1 MTVTVRFAPS
11 PTGRLHVGNARVALI
26 NWLFAKAAGAK
37 EGGGKFILRIDDTD
51 LERSRKEHEAAI
63 ETDLR
68 WLGLDWDV
76 KANQSERFAAYDAA
90 ADRLKAEGRLYP
102 CYETAEE
109 LDYKRKRQMA
119 RGQPPVYDR
128 AALKLTASDK
138 AKLEEEGRK
147 PHWRFKLDETAEVSW
162 HDLVRGPCHYHAS
175 HLSDPVLIREDGTHL
190 YTLPSVVDDSEMAVT
205 HVIRGED
212 HVTNTAAQIQLFQ
225 ALGAPPPG
233 FAHLPLLTGA
243 DGQGLS
249 KRLGSLSLGD
259 LRQQGLEPMA
269 LNSLLAGLGSSN
281 AIHAVETLAEL
292 ARTFDIGRFGRSTPK
307 FDPEELARLNARLL
321 HDLPLS
327 AVADRLRAL
336 GMEADEAFWLAVRGN
351 LELLSDAQSW
361 WKICR
366 QPLAPVIEDAGF
378 AEQAAGLLP
387 EEPWDADTWKN
398 WTQTVHTATGRKGRP
413 LFHPLRLALTG
424 REDGP
429 ELKTL
434 LPLIGRQRAL
444 ARLMGQTA

>member
-1 MTVTVRFAPS
+1 MSITVRFAPS

-26 NWLFAKAAGAK
+26 NWLFAKAQ
-37 EGGGKFILRIDDTD
+37 GGKFILRIDDTD
-51 LERSRKEHEAAI
+51 VERSRKDHEEAI
-63 ETDLR
+63 EADLR
-68 WLGLDWDV
+68 WLGLNWDS
-76 KANQSERFAAYDAA
+76 KANQSERFAAYEAA
-90 ADRLKAEGRLYP
+90 ADRLKANGRLYP

-128 AALKLTASDK
+128 AALKLTQSDLE
-138 AKLEEEGRK
+138 KLAEEGRK
-147 PHWRFKLDETAEVSW
+147 PHWRFKLDETADVAW

-175 HLSDPVLIREDGTHL
+175 HLSDPVLIREDGTPL
-190 YTLPSVVDDSEMAVT
+190 YTLPSVVDDAEMDVT

-259 LRQQGLEPMA
+259 LREQGLEAMA

-281 AIHAVETLAEL
+281 AIAAVADLADL
-292 ARTFDIGRFGRSTPK
+292 TRTFDIGRFGRSTPK

-321 HDLPLS
+321 HELPLT
-327 AVADRLRAL
+327 AVAGRLGKL
-336 GMEADEAFWLAVRGN
+336 GIDADETFWLAVRGN
-351 LELLSDAQSW
+351 LDMLSDAQAW
-361 WKICR
+361 WAICR
-366 QPLAPVIEDAGF
+366 QSLTPVIEDAAF

-387 EEPWDADTWKN
+387 EVPWDAETWKR
-398 WTQTVHTATGRKGRP
+398 WTQAVQAATGRKGRP

-434 LPLIGRQRAL
+434 LPLIGRARTL
-444 ARLMGQTA
+444 ARLQGQTA

>member
-26 NWLFAKAAGAK
+26 NWLFARQAG
-37 EGGGKFILRIDDTD
+37 GRFILRIDDTD
-51 LERSRKEHEAAI
+51 TERSRKDHEDAI
-63 ETDLR
+63 EADLA
-68 WLGLDWDV
+68 WLGLTWDA
-76 KANQSERFAAYDAA
+76 KANQSARFAVYEAA
-90 ADRLKAEGRLYP
+90 AEKLKGEGRLYA
-102 CYETAEE
+102 CYETPEE

-128 AALKLTASDK
+128 AALALSDADK
-138 AKLEEEGRK
+138 AKLEAEGRR
-147 PHWRFKLDETAEVSW
+147 PHWRFKLDETADVAW

-175 HLSDPVLIREDGTHL
+175 HLSDPVLIREDGTPL
-190 YTLPSVVDDSEMAVT
+190 YTLPSVVDDAEMGVT
-205 HVIRGED
+205 CVIRGED

-225 ALGAPPPG
+225 ALGAPPPS
-233 FAHLPLLTGA
+233 FAHLSLLTGA

-259 LRQQGLEPMA
+259 LREQGLEAMA

-281 AIHAVETLAEL
+281 AIHAEADLAAL
-292 ARTFDIGRFGRSTPK
+292 VRTFDIANFGRATPR
-307 FDPEELARLNARLL
+307 FDPDELTHLNARLL
-321 HDLPLS
+321 HELPLS
-327 AVADRLRAL
+327 AVAERLGKL
-336 GMEADEAFWLAVRGN
+336 GIEADEEFWLAVRGN
-351 LELLSDAQSW
+351 LEMLSDAEDW

-366 QPLAPVIEDAGF
+366 RPLTPVIEDAAF
-378 AEQAAGLLP
+378 AQQAAGLLP
-387 EEPWDADTWKN
+387 AEPWTAETWKN
-398 WTQTVHTATGRKGRP
+398 WTQSVQHESGRKGRP

-434 LPLIGRQRAL
+434 LPLIGRARAL
-444 ARLMGQTA
+444 ARLQGQTA

>member
-1 MTVTVRFAPS
+1 MTVIVRFAPS

-26 NWLFAKAAGAK
+26 NWLFAKAQ
-37 EGGGKFILRIDDTD
+37 GGKFILRIDDTD
-51 LERSRKEHEAAI
+51 AERSKKEHEQAI
-63 ETDLR
+63 ETDLS
-68 WLGLDWDV
+68 WLGLAWDS
-76 KANQSERFAAYDAA
+76 KANQSDRFDAYDAA
-90 ADRLKAEGRLYP
+90 AAKLKQDGRLYP

-119 RGQPPVYDR
+119 RGAPPVYDR
-128 AALKLTASDK
+128 AALKLTQSDK
-138 AKLEEEGRK
+138 EKLAEEGRK
-147 PHWRFKLDETAEVSW
+147 PHWRFKLDETAEVAW

-175 HLSDPVLIREDGTHL
+175 HLSDPVLIREDGTPL
-190 YTLPSVVDDSEMAVT
+190 YTLPSVVDDAEMAVT

-212 HVTNTAAQIQLFQ
+212 HVTNTAAQIQIFQ

-259 LRQQGLEPMA
+259 LRAQGLEAMA

-281 AIHAVETLAEL
+281 TIGAVADLAGL
-292 ARTFDIGRFGRSTPK
+292 VRTFDIGHFGRSTPK
-307 FDPEELARLNARLL
+307 FDPEELVRLNAKLL
-321 HDLPLS
+321 HELPLD
-327 AVADRLRAL
+327 AVADRLRA
-336 GMEADEAFWLAVRGN
+336 MDIDADEAFWTAVRGN
-351 LELLSDAQSW
+351 LELLSDAEAW
-361 WKICR
+361 WTICR
-366 QPLAPVIEDAGF
+366 RSLAPVIEDAGF

-387 EEPWDADTWKN
+387 EEPWTVDTWKN
-398 WTQTVHTATGRKGRP
+398 WTQAVQAATGRKGRP

-434 LPLIGRQRAL
+434 LPLIGRARAL
-444 ARLMGQTA
+444 ARLQGQTA

>member
-1 MTVTVRFAPS
+1 MSSSVKVRFAPS

-26 NWLFAKAAGAK
+26 NWLFAKSQ
-37 EGGGKFILRIDDTD
+37 GGQFILRIDDTD

-68 WLGLDWDV
+68 WLGLAWDA
-76 KANQSERFAAYDAA
+76 KANQSERFALYDAA
-90 ADRLKAEGRLYP
+90 ADRLKQEGRLYP

-128 AALKLTASDK
+128 AALSLTASDK

-147 PHWRFKLDETAEVSW
+147 PHWRFKLDETAEVAW

-175 HLSDPVLIREDGTHL
+175 HLSDPVLIREDGTPL
-190 YTLPSVVDDSEMAVT
+190 YTLPSVVDDAGMGIT

-243 DGQGLS
+243 EGQGLS

-259 LRQQGLEPMA
+259 LRARGLEAMA

-281 AIHAVETLAEL
+281 AITTVDSLDEL
-292 ARTFDIGRFGRSTPK
+292 VRTFDIGRFGRSTPK
-307 FDPEELARLNARLL
+307 FDPEELAHLNARLL
-321 HDLPLS
+321 HALPLP
-327 AVADRLRAL
+327 AVAERLRAF
-336 GMEADEAFWLAVRGN
+336 GIEADETFWLAVRGN
-351 LELLSDAQSW
+351 LELLSDAESW
-361 WKICR
+361 WNICR

-378 AEQAAGLLP
+378 AAQAAALLP
-387 EEPWDADTWKN
+387 EEPWDAETWKS
-398 WTQTVHTATGRKGRP
+398 WTQAVHAATGRKGRP

-434 LPLIGRQRAL
+434 LPLIGRARAL
-444 ARLMGQTA
+444 ARLQGQTA

>member
-1 MTVTVRFAPS
+1 MSIKVRFAPS

-26 NWLFAKAAGAK
+26 NWLLAKAQ
-37 EGGGKFILRIDDTD
+37 GGEFILRIDDTD
-51 LERSRKEHEAAI
+51 AERSKKEFEQAI

-68 WLGLDWDV
+68 WLGLTWDS
-76 KANQSERFAAYDAA
+76 KANQSDRFAAYDAA
-90 ADRLKAEGRLYP
+90 AEKLKAQGRLYP

-128 AALKLTASDK
+128 AALKFTQSDK
-138 AKLEEEGRK
+138 EKLAEEGRK
-147 PHWRFKLDETAEVSW
+147 PHWRFKLDETAEVAW

-175 HLSDPVLIREDGTHL
+175 HLSDPVLIREDGTPL
-190 YTLPSVVDDSEMAVT
+190 YTLPSVVDDAEMKIT

-225 ALGAPPPG
+225 ALGAPPPN

-243 DGQGLS
+243 DGSGLS

-259 LRQQGLEPMA
+259 LRNQGLEAMA

-281 AIHAVETLAEL
+281 TIGAVTDLAEL
-292 ARTFDIGRFGRSTPK
+292 TRTFDIAHFGRSTPK
-307 FDPEELARLNARLL
+307 FDPEELLRLNAKLL
-321 HDLPLS
+321 HELPLS
-327 AVADRLRAL
+327 AVAERLQRL
-336 GMEADEAFWLAVRGN
+336 GIEVDEAFWLAVRGN
-351 LELLSDAQSW
+351 LDLLSDAEAW

-366 QPLAPVIEDAGF
+366 QALTPVIEDAAF
-378 AEQAAGLLP
+378 AAEAGALLP
-387 EEPWDADTWKN
+387 EEPWDAETWRC
-398 WTQTVHTATGRKGRP
+398 WTQAVQGATGRKGRP
-413 LFHPLRLALTG
+413 LFHPLRLALTA

-434 LPLIGRQRAL
+434 LPLIGRERAL
-444 ARLMGQTA
+444 ARLQGQTA

>member
-1 MTVTVRFAPS
+1 MSISVRFAPS

-26 NWLFAKAAGAK
+26 NWLLAKAQ
-37 EGGGKFILRIDDTD
+37 GGKFILRIDDTD
-51 LERSRKEHEAAI
+51 AERSKKEHEEAI

-68 WLGLDWDV
+68 WLGLEWDA
-76 KANQSERFAAYDAA
+76 KANQSDRFAAYDAA
-90 ADRLKAEGRLYP
+90 AAKLRQEGRLYA

-119 RGQPPVYDR
+119 RGAPPVYDR
-128 AALKLTASDK
+128 AALKLTQSDLE
-138 AKLEEEGRK
+138 KLTDEGRR
-147 PHWRFKLDETAEVSW
+147 PHWRFKLDETAEVAW

-175 HLSDPVLIREDGTHL
+175 HLSDPVLIREDGTPL
-190 YTLPSVVDDSEMAVT
+190 YTLPSVVDDAEMNIT

-225 ALGAPPPG
+225 ALGAAPPN

-259 LRQQGLEPMA
+259 LRRQGLEAMA

-281 AIHAVETLAEL
+281 TIGAVSEL
-292 ARTFDIGRFGRSTPK
+292 AGLVRTFDISHFGRSTPK
-307 FDPEELARLNARLL
+307 FDPEELLRLNAKLL
-321 HDLPLS
+321 RELPLG

-336 GMEADEAFWLAVRGN
+336 GIDADETFWLAVRGN
-351 LELLSDAQSW
+351 LEMLSDAEAW

-366 QPLAPVIEDAGF
+366 QPLTPVIEDAAF
-378 AEQAAGLLP
+378 AQEAGGLLP
-387 EEPWDADTWKN
+387 EEPWTAETWKN
-398 WTQTVHTATGRKGRP
+398 WTQSVQAATGRKGRP

-434 LPLIGRQRAL
+434 LPLIGRERAL
-444 ARLMGQTA
+444 ARLQGQTA

>member
-1 MTVTVRFAPS
+1 MSVTVRFAPS

-26 NWLFAKAAGAK
+26 NWLFAKSAG
-37 EGGGKFILRIDDTD
+37 GRFILRIDDTD
-51 LERSRKEHEAAI
+51 TERSKKEHEDAI
-63 ETDLR
+63 ETDLT
-68 WLGLDWDV
+68 WLGLTWDA
-76 KANQSERFAAYDAA
+76 KANQSARFAAYEAA
-90 ADRLKAEGRLYP
+90 AEKLKSEGRLYA
-102 CYETAEE
+102 CYETSEE

-119 RGQPPVYDR
+119 RGAPPVYDR
-128 AALKLTASDK
+128 AALALSDADK
-138 AKLEEEGRK
+138 AKLDSEGRR
-147 PHWRFKLDETAEVSW
+147 PHWRFKLDETAEVAW

-175 HLSDPVLIREDGTHL
+175 HLSDPVLIREDGTPL
-190 YTLPSVVDDSEMAVT
+190 YTLPSVVDDAEMDVT

-259 LRQQGLEPMA
+259 LREQGLEAMA

-281 AIHAVETLAEL
+281 AIAAVTDLQDL
-292 ARTFDIGRFGRSTPK
+292 ARTFDIANFGRSTPK
-307 FDPEELARLNARLL
+307 FDPDELAHLNARLL
-321 HDLPLS
+321 HDTPLS
-327 AVADRLRAL
+327 AVADRLRTL
-336 GMEADEAFWLAVRGN
+336 GIEADEEFWLAVRSN
-351 LELLSDAQSW
+351 LELLSDASAW
-361 WKICR
+361 WAICR

-378 AEQAAGLLP
+378 AAQAAGLLP
-387 EEPWDADTWKN
+387 EEPWTAETWKA
-398 WTQTVHTATGRKGRP
+398 WTQTVQHETGRKGRP

-434 LPLIGRQRAL
+434 LPLIGRARAL
-444 ARLMGQTA
+444 ARLQGQTA

>member
-1 MTVTVRFAPS
+1 MSISVRFAPS

-26 NWLFAKAAGAK
+26 NWLLAKAQ
-37 EGGGKFILRIDDTD
+37 GGKFILRIDDTD
-51 LERSRKEHEAAI
+51 AERSKKEYEEAI
-63 ETDLR
+63 EADLR
-68 WLGLDWDV
+68 WLGLDWDA
-76 KANQSERFAAYDAA
+76 KANQSDRFDVYDAA
-90 ADRLKAEGRLYP
+90 AAKLREEGRLYA

-119 RGQPPVYDR
+119 RGAPPVYDR
-128 AALKLTASDK
+128 AALKLTESDLE
-138 AKLEEEGRK
+138 KLRDEGRK
-147 PHWRFKLDETAEVSW
+147 PHWRFKLDETAEVAW

-175 HLSDPVLIREDGTHL
+175 HLSDPVLIREDGTPL
-190 YTLPSVVDDSEMAVT
+190 YTLPSVVDDAEMNIS

-225 ALGAPPPG
+225 ALGAAPPN

-259 LRQQGLEPMA
+259 LRRQGLEAMA

-281 AIHAVETLAEL
+281 TIGAVTDLAGL
-292 ARTFDIGRFGRSTPK
+292 VHTFDISHFGRSTPK
-307 FDPEELARLNARLL
+307 FDPEELIRLNAKLL
-321 HDLPLS
+321 HELPL
-327 AVADRLRAL
+327 AKVADRLRNL
-336 GMEADEAFWLAVRGN
+336 GIEADETFWLAVRGN
-351 LELLSDAQSW
+351 LELLSDAEAW

-366 QPLAPVIEDAGF
+366 QPLAPVIEDAAF
-378 AEQAAGLLP
+378 AQEAGGLLP
-387 EEPWDADTWKN
+387 EEPWTAETWKS
-398 WTQTVHTATGRKGRP
+398 WTQSVQTATGRKGRP

-434 LPLIGRQRAL
+434 LPLIGRERAL
-444 ARLMGQTA
+444 ARLQGQTA

>member
-26 NWLFAKAAGAK
+26 NWLFARQAG
-37 EGGGKFILRIDDTD
+37 GRFILRIDDTD
-51 LERSRKEHEAAI
+51 TERSKKEHEDAI
-63 ETDLR
+63 EADLV
-68 WLGLDWDV
+68 WLGLTWDS
-76 KANQSERFAAYDAA
+76 KANQSGRFAVYEAA
-90 ADRLKAEGRLYP
+90 AEKLKSDGRLYA
-102 CYETAEE
+102 CYETPEE

-119 RGQPPVYDR
+119 RGAPPVYDR
-128 AALKLTASDK
+128 AALALSDADK
-138 AKLEEEGRK
+138 AKLEGEGRR
-147 PHWRFKLDETAEVSW
+147 PHWRFKLDETAEVAW
-162 HDLVRGPCHYHAS
+162 RDLVRGPCHYHAS
-175 HLSDPVLIREDGTHL
+175 HLSDPVLIREDGTPL
-190 YTLPSVVDDSEMAVT
+190 YTLPSVVDDAEMEVT

-259 LRQQGLEPMA
+259 LREQGLEAMA

-281 AIHAVETLAEL
+281 AIHAVADLDEL
-292 ARTFDIGRFGRSTPK
+292 VRTFDIANFGRGTPK
-307 FDPEELARLNARLL
+307 FDPDELTHLNARLL
-321 HDLPLS
+321 HELPLS
-327 AVADRLRAL
+327 AVAERLRKS
-336 GMEADEAFWLAVRGN
+336 GIEADEEFWLAVRGN
-351 LELLSDAQSW
+351 LEMLSDAAAW
-361 WKICR
+361 WNICR
-366 QPLAPVIEDAGF
+366 RPITPVIEDAAF
-378 AEQAAGLLP
+378 AAHAAALLP
-387 EEPWDADTWKN
+387 AEPWTADTWKA
-398 WTQTVHTATGRKGRP
+398 WTQTVQHQTGRKGRP

-434 LPLIGRQRAL
+434 LPLIGRTRAL
-444 ARLMGQTA
+444 ARLQGETA